1 VSRRLPEQELLVSEP
16 PDAVLRRFVVAANG
30 LDGTLSS
37 PVPGT
42 LVLTRTYRPAAAW
55 VVAILGAVVLIGLL
69 ALLVTYTDT
78 ITIAVEKAG
87 SGTRITLVGTGTR
100 QAVARIEGVV
110 AALA

>member
-1 VSRRLPEQELLVSEP
+1 
-16 PDAVLRRFVVAANG
+16 
-30 LDGTLSS
+30 
-37 PVPGT
+37 VPGT

-78 ITIAVEKAG
+78 ITIAVEEAG
-87 SGTRITLVGTGTR
+87 TGTRITLAGTGTR

>member
-1 VSRRLPEQELLVSEP
+1 M
-16 PDAVLRRFVVAANG
+16 
-30 LDGTLSS
+30 
-37 PVPGT
+37 
-42 LVLTRTYRPAAAW
+42 
-55 VVAILGAVVLIGLL
+55 VAILGAVVLIGLL

-78 ITIAVEKAG
+78 ITISVEKAG